1 MSIRLARIET
11 FLYRAEVSEPVKTSF
26 GSIPRRSAL
35 LLRVEDTDGAHG
47 WGEIWCNF
55 PPYSADNKV
64 RLMETVVA
72 PAALGKDFHDPSDAW
87 QTLTARTRRWAIQGA
102 EQGPIGACIAGLDL
116 ALWDMTARRAGVS
129 KQTIYNQFGG
139 KEDLFRS
146 LVEQRRHSLTAALE
160 QPGAEERLEETLTA
174 YARSLLDKTQT
185 PATCD
190 MMRIGVAA
198 AMEHPELARILYEA
212 GVEAARDRLAM
223 FLRVERLSAEV
234 EDRELR
240 IPDDVR
246 AKVPGQAGSEE
257 ALFQSRQQQLKDEV
271 AGLEQQLVQKQQE
284 LREFASK
291 QAQYRNSLELLRQ
304 EIAMSAPLVGQGAM
318 SQVELLRL
326 KRAEVENRGQ
336 LDATSLAI
344 PRAEAAI
351 KEVER
356 KVAET
361 RSRFRSDALKELNEA
376 RTDLSKAEAT
386 GKALEDRV
394 NRTLVTSPVRGIVK
408 QLLVNTIGGVIQ
420 PGSDLVEIVPLDDT
434 LLVEARIRPQDIAFL
449 HPGQKAMVKFTA
461 YDYTIYGGLPAE
473 LEQIGADTVTDE
485 DGNSF
490 YLIKLRTRKSHLG
503 SDEKPLLIIPGMV
516 ASNRRMFLWLMA
528 EGRRHQRAGCHV
540 SVFLHA
546 SDAAGAWPQTVR
558 LVAFAPN

>member
-1 MSIRLARIET
+1 MSLNPFGLFGQSIRGYFRGSEDLSGQP
-11 FLYRAEVSEPVKTSF
+11 LPEVSK
-26 GSIPRRSAL
+26 AL
-35 LLRVEDTDGAHG
+35 VEDA
-47 WGEIWCNF
+47 
-55 PPYSADNKV
+55 PRVV
-64 RLMETVVA
+64 RLTIWALVGFALFLGLWAHFAEIDEVTRGEGKAIPSSKVQKIQNLEGGIVSQIFVHEGQVVQAGESLMRLDPTRFQSNVGET
-72 PAALGKDFHDPSDAW
+72 
-87 QTLTARTRRWAIQGA
+87 
-102 EQGPIGACIAGLDL
+102 
-116 ALWDMTARRAGVS
+116 
-129 KQTIYNQFGG
+129 
-139 KEDLFRS
+139 
-146 LVEQRRHSLTAALE
+146 
-160 QPGAEERLEETLTA
+160 
-174 YARSLLDKTQT
+174 
-185 PATCD
+185 
-190 MMRIGVAA
+190 
-198 AMEHPELARILYEA
+198 EA
-212 GVEAARDRLAM
+212 DRLAM

-257 ALFQSRQQQLKDEV
+257 ALFQSRQQQLKHEV

-361 RSRFRSDALKELNEA
+361 RARFRSDALKELNEA

-516 ASNRRMFLWLMA
+516 ASVDIMTGKKSILSYLLKPILRARA
-528 EGRRHQRAGCHV
+528 EALRER
-540 SVFLHA
+540 
-546 SDAAGAWPQTVR
+546 
-558 LVAFAPN
+558 